1 MCALCGGLERERH
14 WTDRLHGTDSDAEGT
29 AAWRQSRQAQVALAN
44 RVLGQ
49 HGLEVR
55 DWNAHVFVLSNRT
68 GRSELVPQLAA
79 VWRTAERLGRCRCD
93 PLDPALLGMLEAEE
107 GVEEDAPTWNSTGT

>member
-14 WTDRLHGTDSDAEGT
+14 WTDRLEGTDPEAEGA
-29 AAWRQSRQAQVALAN
+29 AAWRQRRQAQVALAN
-44 RVLGQ
+44 RILSQ

-68 GRSELVPQLAA
+68 GQSELVPQLAA
-79 VWRTAERLGRCRCD
+79 VWTTAERLGRCRCD
-93 PLDPALLGMLEAEE
+93 PLDPALLARLEREE
-107 GVEEDAPTWNSTGT
+107 AAPTWNITGT

>member
-14 WTDRLHGTDSDAEGT
+14 WTDRLGGSDSDADAA
-29 AAWRQSRQAQVALAN
+29 AAWRRSRQAQVALVN
-44 RVLGQ
+44 RILCQ

-68 GRSELVPQLAA
+68 GQSELVSHLAA
-79 VWRTAERLGRCRCD
+79 VWSTAERLGRCRCD
-93 PLDPALLGMLEAEE
+93 PLDPALLDRLKREDDLEEE
-107 GVEEDAPTWNSTGT
+107 GPPWHMTGT